1 MNTEFTQPSPGELK
15 KTEFTQPS
23 PGELKKMV
31 HSLISSRPER
41 HEQSLWVTSAFPGG
55 FASALVENVRS
66 WLDTPGIPSS
76 PLAEDGACG
85 TKACIARV
93 GRHPGFPSGD
103 HDHAGRVRLG
113 RVPAVPGLEG
123 RARRERGAAADGPGQ
138 RAVGLAVRSAR
149 TRNEVLAGLELL
161 ISDPDASPEDLEMLE
176 ELYKD

>member
-1 MNTEFTQPSPGELK
+1 
-15 KTEFTQPS
+15 
-23 PGELKKMV
+23 MV

-66 WLDTPGIPSS
+66 WLDKDGIPSS

-85 TKACIARV
+85 TKACIAGV

-138 RAVGLAVRSAR
+138 RAVGLAVRCRQDQERAA
-149 TRNEVLAGLELL
+149 LAGLELL

-176 ELYKD
+176 ELYED